1 MEYQKPDLSKSST
14 LSKQPIH
21 KAANTQNTAFAF
33 EKINYLMM
41 IAGVVVIT
49 LGFSIMAME
58 DAKHGF
64 GFLGLTLGP
73 IVTFVGFMFE
83 IMAILYKK
91 KK

>member
-1 MEYQKPDLSKSST
+1 MESQKPDLTK
-14 LSKQPIH
+14 KPIH
-21 KAANTQNTAFAF
+21 KVENTHNAAFAF

-41 IAGVVVIT
+41 IAGVIIIT
-49 LGFSIMAME
+49 LGFTIMALE

-73 IVTFVGFMFE
+73 IVTFFGFMFE
-83 IMAILYKK
+83 IVAILYKK

>member
-1 MEYQKPDLSKSST
+1 MEYQKPDLTK
-14 LSKQPIH
+14 KPIQ
-21 KAANTQNTAFAF
+21 KVENIQNPAFAF

-41 IAGVVVIT
+41 IAGVVIIT
-49 LGFSIMAME
+49 LGFTIMAME

-83 IMAILYKK
+83 IVAILYKK

>member
-1 MEYQKPDLSKSST
+1 MEYKKPDLTKQEYKKLGSS
-14 LSKQPIH
+14 
-21 KAANTQNTAFAF
+21 QNLPFAF

-41 IAGVVVIT
+41 IGGVVMIT

-58 DAKHGF
+58 TAPHGF

-73 IVTFVGFMFE
+73 IITFLGFMFE
-83 IMAILYKK
+83 IVAILYKK